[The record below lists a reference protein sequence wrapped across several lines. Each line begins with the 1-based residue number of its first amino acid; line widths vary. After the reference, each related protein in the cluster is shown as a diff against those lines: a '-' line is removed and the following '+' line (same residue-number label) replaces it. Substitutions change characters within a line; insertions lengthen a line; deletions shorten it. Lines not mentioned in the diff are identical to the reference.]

1 MENETNESKIDVRII
16 VQGLDIA
23 QMVSKAVSNI
33 QLERDYNI
41 IVSSIIPTTE
51 VSIVKKVAKGADI
64 ILIGSYGRDETYNIL
79 FNELKTDFNNVGL
92 FDYNNIIIED
102 ESIDFNLAQKEILN
116 SIIKS
121 TLSYSLNLINIHTLE
136 NKLMKVTH
144 NYNNLLDDYNQV
156 LKENEVFSRENKEL
170 LEDIKEIKSEFE
182 SFKLRYEDIYSREIL
197 EIFDLNELW
206 QETFRQELTSE
217 QQVVIATN
225 KFKPDNIIVGQGY
238 IASQSKQE
246 AIDWLKIIR
255 TALIFVEENKEVN
268 KEKAYEAGVNC
279 SLTGEVSSIEN
290 VKMVLRGKKGTLT
303 YVMDGKRIV
312 SDIVLDEKAS
322 DIDKDGFGH
331 LVLKSFTQ
339 DGKLKGRFVGEMDSA
354 ECGYLFEGT
363 FVNVNGGSTS
373 FFFSEE

>member
-255 TALIFVEENKEVN
+255 TALIFVEENKE
-268 KEKAYEAGVNC
+268 
-279 SLTGEVSSIEN
+279 
-290 VKMVLRGKKGTLT
+290 
-303 YVMDGKRIV
+303 D
-312 SDIVLDEKAS
+312 
-322 DIDKDGFGH
+322 
-331 LVLKSFTQ
+331 LKQ
-339 DGKLKGRFVGEMDSA
+339 NLKGIDEPKPPEVRDDYEIPDT
-354 ECGYLFEGT
+354 FEN
-363 FVNVNGGSTS
+363 FWD
-373 FFFSEE
+373 

>member
-23 QMVSKAVSNI
+23 QLVSKAVNNI
-33 QLERDYNI
+33 HLEADYNI

-255 TALIFVEENKEVN
+255 TALIFVEENKE
-268 KEKAYEAGVNC
+268 
-279 SLTGEVSSIEN
+279 
-290 VKMVLRGKKGTLT
+290 
-303 YVMDGKRIV
+303 D
-312 SDIVLDEKAS
+312 
-322 DIDKDGFGH
+322 
-331 LVLKSFTQ
+331 LKQ
-339 DGKLKGRFVGEMDSA
+339 NLKGIDEPKPPEVRDDYEIPDT
-354 ECGYLFEGT
+354 FEN
-363 FVNVNGGSTS
+363 FWD
-373 FFFSEE
+373 